1 MLKEYIIRIDDLRHD
16 KKIARKLKAICKE
29 FEGEYYTKVINTNY
43 SLVHLTVKPK
53 NTILYDEKIER

>member
-29 FEGEYYTKVINTNY
+29 FEGEFYTKTIDDKYNMGR
-43 SLVHLTVKPK
+43 LKLTPRQEHEG
-53 NTILYDEKIER
+53 LRR